1 MTNFGA
7 KILNNA
13 VGALNAQ
20 QAIIANLGNNIAN
33 VNTPGYSR
41 REVSLETN
49 FGRGSGTAINVGNGV
64 RVGSLDRVSDDFIE
78 RLLRESQGNF
88 GLNGIQ
94 SEFLGRIEG
103 LFNLTGDRL
112 TIGSTLS
119 AFFTSLD
126 DLAANPASIELR
138 ANVLERAQ
146 DLTSTIRDT
155 YNSLARL
162 QTEADQRL
170 VTEMQTVNSILGQI
184 GQLNGRIQ
192 VVEQNGSGP
201 EASDERDQRDLLLGQ
216 LAEKIG
222 FNSLELADGT
232 VSISLANGLSLVN
245 GSTVRTLGTTTTP
258 SFASG
263 SLPPSLEGGVLS
275 YIVYD
280 YDTSGTSPA
289 HVDLTQTLKAGTG
302 SVAGL
307 LALRGYNDSS
317 NTTAFEGDG
326 VITEIASRVE
336 ALTRSLLTSFNSTYL
351 GPDRDG
357 GTAGHQPSSGD
368 LDGDT
373 PAVFGFFDFEFG
385 GAKDRGG
392 TPDGLPTSGD
402 LDDIAANTTTRNFSS
417 ILTLAVSNPRDI
429 AAARDASSGPP
440 AAAVYAEGDNRNL
453 LALLDLRTQ
462 QQTLSS
468 GSFSLTATWD
478 QAYVETVT
486 FVGNRSASVSV
497 ATSVAQSSLATA
509 QARRDS
515 ISAVNLDEE
524 FTRLIQAQKSYEAS
538 ARMIRVADELLQQ
551 ILQLI

>member
-64 RVGSLDRVSDDFIE
+64 RIGSLDRVSDDFIE

-88 GLNGIQ
+88 GLNRIQ

-126 DLAANPASIELR
+126 DLASNPASIELR

-146 DLTSTIRDT
+146 DLTDTIRNT

-192 VVEQNGSGP
+192 VVERNGAGP
-201 EASDERDQRDLLLGQ
+201 EASDERDQRDLLLAQ
-216 LAEKIG
+216 LAEKIS
-222 FNSLELADGT
+222 FNSIELADGT
-232 VSISLANGLSLVN
+232 VLISLANGLSLVN

-258 SFASG
+258 SFAG
-263 SLPPSLEGGVLS
+263 GALPPSLEGGVLS

-280 YDTSGTSPA
+280 YDTTGNSPA
-289 HVDLTQTLKAGTG
+289 HVDLTRTLKAGTG

-336 ALTRSLLTSFNSTYL
+336 ALTRSLLTVFNTTYL

-357 GTAGHQPSSGD
+357 VTAGHQPSSAD
-368 LDGDT
+368 LDDNN
-373 PAVFGFFDFEFG
+373 PAVFGFFDFEFSG
-385 GAKDRGG
+385 VKDRGAI
-392 TPDGLPTSGD
+392 PDGLPTETD
-402 LDDIAANTTTRNFSS
+402 LIDITANTTTRNFSS
-417 ILTLAVSNPRDI
+417 ILTLAISNPRQI

-440 AAAVYAEGDNRNL
+440 AIPVYAEGDNRNL
-453 LALLDLRTQ
+453 LALIDLRSQ
-462 QQTLSS
+462 PQTLTS

-497 ATSVAQSSLATA
+497 ASSVAQSSLATA